1 MQGGVHLKRPGCDGT
16 VMVPIL
22 LTSVFTFC
30 RASANITSTQHAPP
44 QKESLSFFPPRAPC
58 YHLPHPSPS
67 HLLQPSSTPICPSL
81 QNVMRHACRAEMEG
95 GGREGLL
102 LLTGKILLIK
112 KKKKKKTSLVSV
124 SEGFLLCG
132 MDAG

>member
-1 MQGGVHLKRPGCDGT
+1 M
-16 VMVPIL
+16 
-22 LTSVFTFC
+22 
-30 RASANITSTQHAPP
+30 HAGR
-44 QKESLSFFPPRAPC
+44 KWRE
-58 YHLPHPSPS
+58 
-67 HLLQPSSTPICPSL
+67 
-81 QNVMRHACRAEMEG
+81 